1 MYRRLTAENCKK
13 SLILKVE
20 RHIPAATLQPFIKDY
35 LFIENESDM
44 ENRILPDTSIVLS
57 VRYRGHISLD
67 ENNLPGVVLSGLRR
81 SPKDIHYAGASG
93 NLLVRFTP
101 GGAAAFFSEPLSEW
115 ADQTVPATFL
125 KNYADIN
132 QLSDRLAAC
141 PTKEEKIVRLEKVLM
156 PKLINARPD
165 PLIVCAT
172 QKIRAAGG
180 LLPIRQLTR
189 ELYISQDAFEK
200 RFRQVVGSSPK
211 HFSDIIR
218 FRNAISTHSTTN
230 SLTATALAA
239 GYYDQAHFIKA
250 FRSFTGQPPGQFFRE
265 RKFW

>member
-1 MYRRLTAENCKK
+1 MYRRPMAENCKK

-20 RHIPAATLQPFIKDY
+20 RHIPAVRLQPFIKDY
-35 LFIENESDM
+35 LFIENESEM

-57 VRYRGHISLD
+57 VRYRGQLSIQ
-67 ENNLPGVVLSGLRR
+67 ENNLPEVVLSGIRK
-81 SPKDIHYAGASG
+81 SPKNIHYAGQSG

-125 KNYADIN
+125 KSYSDIN
-132 QLSDRLAAC
+132 ELPDRLAAC
-141 PTKEEKIVRLEKVLM
+141 SAKEEKIARLEQVLM
-156 PKLINARPD
+156 SRLINTQPD
-165 PLIVCAT
+165 PLILFAI
-172 QKIRAAGG
+172 QKMRSAGG

-200 RFRQVVGSSPK
+200 RFRQTVGASPK
-211 HFSDIIR
+211 HFSAIIR
-218 FRNAISTHSTTN
+218 FRNAISTHSITN
-230 SLTATALAA
+230 SLTETALAA

-250 FRSFTGQPPGQFFRE
+250 FRSFTGEPPGQFFRD
-265 RKFW
+265 RRYW